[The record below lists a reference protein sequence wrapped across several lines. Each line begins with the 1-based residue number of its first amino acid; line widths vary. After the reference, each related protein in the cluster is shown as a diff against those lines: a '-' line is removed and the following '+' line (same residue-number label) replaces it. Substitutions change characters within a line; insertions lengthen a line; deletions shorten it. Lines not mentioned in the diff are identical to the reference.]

1 MVSKKLPIVLLLC
14 LFIASTAS
22 AAVTTTVSLPIDNEI
37 IANTYA
43 NHVRYPITF
52 TVTDNNAIVVPDM
65 NATIKYWVD
74 AGTKTVI
81 VADLNLKSIPGA
93 TFTGNDS
100 DINCAGGTWASKVCT
115 YYWNMPLQSGMPDAT
130 YVVDVN
136 VNDYNQDGYPGT
148 GKVHSNAD
156 ANDSVT
162 ILISNRLASMDT
174 AKSIMNTAPIIG
186 IGGFLVFL
194 VMSLFVLRMDTKVA
208 IITGVAGGI
217 AMGIATA
224 VLGFFLAIL

>member
-1 MVSKKLPIVLLLC
+1 LVSKKLPIVLLLC
-14 LFIASTAS
+14 LFLASAAS
-22 AAVTTTVSLPIDNEI
+22 AAVTTTVSKPASNEV

-43 NHVRYPITF
+43 NHIRYPITF
-52 TVTDNNAIVVPDM
+52 TVTDNNATVPDM
-65 NATIKYWVD
+65 NATIKYWVTAD
-74 AGTKTVI
+74 SKTVV

-115 YYWNMPLQSGMPDAT
+115 YYWDMPLQTAMPDGT
-130 YVVDVN
+130 YVLDVN

-156 ANDSVT
+156 ANNSVT
-162 ILISNRLASMDT
+162 ILISNRLATMDT

-194 VMSLFVLRMDTKVA
+194 VMSLFVLKMDPKVA
-208 IITGVAGGI
+208 VITGVAGGI

>member
-1 MVSKKLPIVLLLC
+1 MVSKKSLIILLLC

-22 AAVTTTVSLPIDNEI
+22 AAVTTTVSLPADNET

-52 TVTDNNAIVVPDM
+52 TVTDNNATVPDM
-65 NATIKYWVD
+65 NATIRYWNT
-74 AGTKTVI
+74 AGTISTV
-81 VADLNLKSIPGA
+81 VVDLNLRSIPGA

-115 YYWNMPLQSGMPDAT
+115 YYWDMPLQTAMPDGT

-136 VNDYNQDGYPGT
+136 VNDYNRDGLLA
-148 GKVHSNAD
+148 HSNAD

-162 ILISNRLASMDT
+162 ILINNRLASMDT

-194 VMSLFVLRMDTKVA
+194 VMSLFVFRMDPKVA